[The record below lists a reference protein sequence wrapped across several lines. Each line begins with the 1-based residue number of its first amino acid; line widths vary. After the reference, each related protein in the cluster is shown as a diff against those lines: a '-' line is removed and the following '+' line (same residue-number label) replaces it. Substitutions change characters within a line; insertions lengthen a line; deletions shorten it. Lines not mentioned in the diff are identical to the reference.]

1 MTDTLL
7 PASILPGLLEIALKG
22 RLNIP
27 RLFEQA
33 GIDAEA
39 VGSAHHFIRLAQLDT
54 LLTTAFTQVEDP
66 WFGLE
71 VGRDNHYGNLDLLG
85 NLMATSHTL
94 GAALECLLCY
104 KNLLVPYLSFELRRE
119 QDHCLLAASSDESL
133 GFTRT
138 RTHNDVVVATMVAI
152 GRSLVGGT
160 LPLRAVRFHHPAPAD
175 TSRYQAF
182 FACPLVFD
190 HPRNELEMA
199 IDALDLP
206 LVSAYPKYH
215 ERLCRLA
222 DQQLQ
227 QLSRASGFSARV
239 RQLLAQRLGT
249 PEAGIEA
256 IADSLGMTA
265 RTLQR
270 HLAAEQVRFVEL
282 RDELRHRR
290 ACDLLR
296 DPDLPMARIA
306 ETLGFADVANFYH
319 AFRRWEGCAPGQY
332 RKHSLARSPLP

>member
-1 MTDTLL
+1 MTDILL

-22 RLNIP
+22 RLSIP

-39 VGSAHHFIRLAQLDT
+39 VGSADHFIRLAQLDT
-54 LLTTAFTQVEDP
+54 LLTTAFNQVEDP

-85 NLMATSHTL
+85 NVMATSDTL
-94 GAALECLLCY
+94 EAALECLLRY

-119 QDHCLLAASSDESL
+119 QEFFLLAASSDESL

-152 GRSLVGGT
+152 GRSLVGGE
-160 LPLRAVRFHHPAPAD
+160 LPLRAVRFRHSQPTD
-175 TSRYQAF
+175 TSRYQTF
-182 FACPLVFD
+182 FACPLEFGY
-190 HPRNELEMA
+190 PCNELEMA
-199 IDALDLP
+199 MDALDLP

-249 PEAGIEA
+249 PEAGIDA

-270 HLAAEQVRFVEL
+270 HLAAERVRFVEL
-282 RDELRHRR
+282 RDELRHHR
-290 ACDLLR
+290 ARELLG

-306 ETLGFADVANFYH
+306 DMLGFVDVANFYH
-319 AFRRWEGCAPGQY
+319 AFRRWEGCAPGQF
-332 RKHSLARSPLP
+332 RKRAAGE